1 LINTPNHHLQTI
13 TASAQKLLKPKTGT
27 QERNF
32 QQKKI
37 FLQQIAR
44 APSKKT

>member
-13 TASAQKLLKPKTGT
+13 TASAQKLRKPKTGT

-32 QQKKI
+32 QKKKI
-37 FLQQIAR
+37 FLQKIAR